1 MTQVFHSF
9 LVRLKRACPLLFFTT
24 AQVLVCY
31 LQGTQGSISR
41 LCPHLIS
48 SLWSFLSTCKDLPSL
63 SVLKISL
70 STCFQHSCHL
80 CCWARSGFL
89 FFTPNPWREFL
100 LSLKYASSFPVS
112 TDEQPE
118 GSSQL
123 ICSLFRCTHRIF
135 VLHLFSLQPSSSL
148 FPKRWLQQ

>member
-1 MTQVFHSF
+1 MPAFCCSSQQLRYSCAIFTAPRAPSLVSVLILFHPFGLSHPLAKTSLPF
-9 LVRLKRACPLLFFTT
+9 LCSGF
-24 AQVLVCY
+24 
-31 LQGTQGSISR
+31 
-41 LCPHLIS
+41 LCPPAS
-48 SLWSFLSTCKDLPSL
+48 STLR
-63 SVLKISL
+63 
-70 STCFQHSCHL
+70 HL

-123 ICSLFRCTHRIF
+123 IYSLFRCTHRIF
-135 VLHLFSLQPSSSL
+135 VLHLFPLQPSSYL
-148 FPKRWLQQ
+148 FPKRWLPQ